1 MLDSIRALYSGK
13 CQRSRHVYAKKAVY
27 DDPPSFCALLKSQLL
42 SISVR
47 ALVDII
53 QVIAGI
59 KLRGSGVVSGVVSFL
74 LYGMDLTHIW
84 TDCFCAH
91 MDRRLISG

>member
-1 MLDSIRALYSGK
+1 M
-13 CQRSRHVYAKKAVY
+13 YAEKAVY
-27 DDPPSFCALLKSQLL
+27 DDPPSFCALLKPQLL

-59 KLRGSGVVSGVVSFL
+59 KLRASGEVSFL
-74 LYGMDLTHIW
+74 LYGMDLAPIW
-84 TDCFCAH
+84 KDCVL
-91 MDRRLISG
+91 RPRG